1 MIQTNGTSEAGGT
14 FVMKDREIRE
24 KSTLEKR
31 GLHWI
36 QRKYS
41 EEIFREIFRGNIQKK
56 IQRKYLEKYSEEIFR
71 GNIQRN
77 MTFC

>member
-41 EEIFREIFRGNIQKK
+41 EEIFREIFRGNIQ
-56 IQRKYLEKYSEEIFR
+56 RKYSEEIFR
-71 GNIQRN
+71 GNIQRKYSEKYDLLLAG
-77 MTFC
+77 